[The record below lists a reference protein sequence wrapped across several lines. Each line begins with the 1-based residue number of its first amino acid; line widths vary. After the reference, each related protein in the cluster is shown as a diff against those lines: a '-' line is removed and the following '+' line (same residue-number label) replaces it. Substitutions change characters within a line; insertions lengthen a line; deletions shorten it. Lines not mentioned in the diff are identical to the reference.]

1 MGTDACKFFKIG
13 IWKSGRETALEH
25 NGRCECCC
33 KEPAVVNLTI
43 GCQEHRFCDE
53 CYDRM
58 LKVQSEAQLYRT
70 REENK

>member
-1 MGTDACKFFKIG
+1 MARC
-13 IWKSGRETALEH
+13 RNC
-25 NGRCECCC
+25 NGC

-70 REENK
+70 GEENK